1 MKYAMAEMSVKE
13 VREYL
18 KTNQTII
25 FPYGV
30 VEQHGYHLP
39 LSTDIEGAE
48 VYAYALAER
57 LGCIVAPCLN
67 YCFSGGMLPGTI
79 NVKPNNFSN
88 FVGDIIESL
97 VLQGFLNIL
106 IMPGHGGS
114 ESLLHLKESLR
125 IQKWLNP
132 ALHKAMILFLRR
144 NDFSE
149 RAKAALQEHDW
160 HAGKHETSMILANRP
175 HLAMMDQLEMDTPE
189 IAELLRDDPD
199 AYQKRTSF
207 SGLRAEVVNTV
218 QRPEIKVGV
227 MGYPEQASAELGRQN
242 LKDMVDTMAPALQKA
257 IAMAAEARRS
267 GEMIEIIDNEKLK
280 MLKL

>member
-39 LSTDIEGAE
+39 LSTDIQGAE
-48 VYAYALAER
+48 VYAYTLAER
-57 LGCIVAPCLN
+57 IGCIVAPCLN

-88 FVGDIIESL
+88 FVGDIVESL

-132 ALHKAMILFLRR
+132 SLHKAMILFLRR
-144 NDFSE
+144 NDYSQL
-149 RAKAALQEHDW
+149 AKDAIQEHDW

-175 HLAMMDQLEMDTPE
+175 QMAMMDQLAMDTPV
-189 IAELLRDDPD
+189 IADLLRDDPD
-199 AYQKRTSF
+199 AYQKRTTF
-207 SGLRAEVVNTV
+207 SGLQAEVVNTV
-218 QRPEIKVGV
+218 QRPEIRVGV
-227 MGYPEQASAELGRQN
+227 MGYPEQGSAEIGRRN
-242 LKDMVDTMAPALQKA
+242 LQDMVDTMAPPVLKA
-257 IAMAAEARRS
+257 IEMAAEARRT
-267 GEMIEIIDNEKLK
+267 GKMIESIDNEKLK